1 MLWHFIVTNYFKQ
14 KQRFSFVLCTAVF
27 WFYVLP
33 VNHIYVFFSI
43 QDVHTFYVHY
53 FFYIKCIEP
62 LTTNLRPTVS
72 YSWFEEPCSGPSNY
86 RANVLNFAIIR
97 AFEIFLSARFQSH
110 LGSYLLLSKNHLY
123 SGVSIVFMDC
133 FLFLGDAVMFIIFA
147 GTSVSSVVKSWC
159 FICLIFDSMAV
170 STKVW

>member
-1 MLWHFIVTNYFKQ
+1 MYSCILI
-14 KQRFSFVLCTAVF
+14 LCTTSQPYLRF
-27 WFYVLP
+27 FLYTGRS
-33 VNHIYVFFSI
+33 HILRTLFF
-43 QDVHTFYVHY
+43 
-53 FFYIKCIEP
+53 FFIECIEP